1 MTGRTGR
8 NPVDVLLV
16 EDDPG
21 DAVMIREAFGQS
33 RASVRVHVASDG
45 EQAMRFL
52 RRADGFAAAPG
63 PARSCST

>member
-21 DAVMIREAFGQS
+21 EAVMIGKAFGAW
-33 RASVRVHVASDG
+33 R
-45 EQAMRFL
+45 
-52 RRADGFAAAPG
+52 
-63 PARSCST
+63 